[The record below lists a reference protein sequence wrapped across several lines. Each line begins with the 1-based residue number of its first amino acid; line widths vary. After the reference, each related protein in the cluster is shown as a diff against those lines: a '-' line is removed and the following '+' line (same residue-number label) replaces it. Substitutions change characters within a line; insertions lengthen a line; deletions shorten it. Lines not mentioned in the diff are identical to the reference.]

1 MRVDTLELKYDP
13 RNIFAHADNDCFCS
27 LSVLFCLIVVFVFF
41 FQNFYANLLQRRGF
55 FCVCKIE
62 SS

>member
-27 LSVLFCLIVVFVFF
+27 LSVLFCLIVVFFF
-41 FQNFYANLLQRRGF
+41 SKFLCEFIAATWFLL
-55 FCVCKIE
+55 CV
-62 SS
+62 